1 MCLAIPMR
9 VMKLVSGE
17 DDPEYFPVALVE
29 ADGLSR
35 EIRLDLVSQ
44 EVKVGDYL
52 IIHAG
57 FAINVLDE
65 KEAHISL
72 ELLREMGEKADS

>member
-9 VMKLVSGE
+9 VTKLVSRK
-17 DDPEYFPVALVE
+17 DDSDYFPVALVE

-72 ELLREMGEKADS
+72 EMLREMGEKADL